1 MFETLNTRGKDLATA
16 DLLKN
21 HLARLLREKNS
32 HGDSVKVKW
41 STMSDNIKAI
51 GAEDVDL
58 DMFIYHYWLAK
69 NNFVQKR
76 DLFKVAKNP
85 SKTKQQ
91 PKSYS
96 TNSSLTQKLIEIYL
110 R

>member
-1 MFETLNTRGKDLATA
+1 
-16 DLLKN
+16 
-21 HLARLLREKNS
+21 
-32 HGDSVKVKW
+32 
-41 STMSDNIKAI
+41 MSDNIKAI